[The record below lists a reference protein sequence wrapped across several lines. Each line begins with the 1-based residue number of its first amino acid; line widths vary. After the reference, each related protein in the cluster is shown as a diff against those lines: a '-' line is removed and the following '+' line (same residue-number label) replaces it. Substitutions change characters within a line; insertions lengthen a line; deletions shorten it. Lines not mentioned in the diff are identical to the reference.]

1 MESSEKPDRSSP
13 EPLYRQV
20 YRILLAGIVNAEFA
34 PGERLPGIQ
43 TLAEEFGVSVMPVNR
58 ALDELIRKGYCVR
71 RPKQGTFVGRGSSPA
86 AGKGLGKTIILYSD
100 NENSEFDLVDV
111 PFYTH
116 IRKIV
121 EHTCQAN
128 LLIIS
133 GKRAQCELEPQ
144 LEQRHDECLGV
155 IFVAVYSFRIV
166 LEYARKHPGIRFVLL
181 NYQFPAFA
189 ELAPPNLT
197 GVFNDEFCGGYLGCT
212 HLIARGRRRFGIL
225 QYNVE
230 NENYHLRIAGFQQAH
245 ADSQTVLAA
254 DSVLDVGITL
264 PPIERGYSGIAALLE
279 RDPRLDAVF
288 CVNDILAAGACKY
301 LNSKNIRGQIEII
314 GYDNHIPEL
323 HRVNRFATIAVNTEV
338 MAVAAVGMLLTPQR
352 YQTRQLLIV
361 PRLIQVNQTI

>member
-1 MESSEKPDRSSP
+1 MRFKETLARDSA

-20 YRILLAGIVNAEFA
+20 YRILLGAILDGQPE
-34 PGERLPGIQ
+34 PGEKLPDIR
-43 TLAEEFGVSVMPVNR
+43 TLADGFGVSIMPVNR

-71 RPKQGTFVGRGSSPA
+71 RPKQGTFVARGIPPA
-86 AGKGLGKTIILYSD
+86 AGESSGKTIILYSD

-128 LLIIS
+128 LLILS
-133 GKRAQCELEPQ
+133 GKRASQELEPQ
-144 LEQRHDECLGV
+144 LEQRRGECLGV
-155 IFVAVYSFRIV
+155 IFIAVCSLRIV
-166 LEYARKHPGIRFVLL
+166 LEHARKYPGIRFVLL

-225 QYNVE
+225 QYEVGD
-230 NENYHLRIAGFQQAH
+230 ENYRLRIAGFQQAH
-245 ADSQTVLAA
+245 ADSRTVLAA

-264 PPIERGYSGIAALLE
+264 PPIERGYNGIAALLE

-301 LNSKNIRGQIEII
+301 LNSKGVRDQVEII

-323 HRVNRFATIAVNTEV
+323 HRVNRFATIAINTE
-338 MAVAAVGMLLTPQR
+338 MMSAAVLRMLTEPNDNR
-352 YQTRQLLIV
+352 AKQLLIA
-361 PRLIQVNQTI
+361 PRLVLPTPE

>member
-1 MESSEKPDRSSP
+1 MELNEKPERNSP
-13 EPLYRQV
+13 EPLHRQI
-20 YRILLAGIVNAEFA
+20 YRILLDGIVNGEFA

-43 TLAEEFGVSVMPVNR
+43 ALAAEFGVSVMPVNR

-71 RPKQGTFVGRGSSPA
+71 RPKQGTFVGRGIPPA
-86 AGKGLGKTIILYSD
+86 AGDSSGKTVILYSD

-121 EHTCQAN
+121 EHSCQAN

-133 GKRAQCELEPQ
+133 GKRAQYELEPQ
-144 LEQRHDECLGV
+144 LEQRRGECLGV
-155 IFVAVYSFRIV
+155 IFVAVCSLRIV
-166 LEYARKHPGIRFVLL
+166 LEHARKYPGIRFVLL

-225 QYNVE
+225 QYKVGD
-230 NENYHLRIAGFQQAH
+230 ENYRLRIAGFQQAH

-254 DSVLDVGITL
+254 DSVLDVGIAR

-301 LNSKNIRGQIEII
+301 LNSKNIRRQVEII

-323 HRVNRFATIAVNTEV
+323 HRTNHFATIAVNTEMMV
-338 MAVAAVGMLLTPQR
+338 VAAVGMLLSPQN
-352 YQTRQLLIV
+352 YQTKQLLIAPQLV
-361 PRLIQVNQTI
+361 QVDQR